1 MSVPMARAYL
11 PPPRGNGL
19 TDPQL
24 RAGAWINTADHV
36 PLGGVAGSEHNY
48 GVYIVADGHLATGM
62 WNLRAGLANDN
73 VSQASHFLSAALERP
88 VNNATLGLGIAYT
101 GLSRK
106 DTTPQHDDMLLAE
119 GYLRFAPH
127 HHVTITPA
135 LQWISNNGFD
145 SSGTTFDADQT
156 LLSLRLNYTF

>member
-1 MSVPMARAYL
+1 M
-11 PPPRGNGL
+11 
-19 TDPQL
+19 
-24 RAGAWINTADHV
+24 
-36 PLGGVAGSEHNY
+36 
-48 GVYIVADGHLATGM
+48 
-62 WNLRAGLANDN
+62 
-73 VSQASHFLSAALERP
+73 ERP

-119 GYLRFAPH
+119 GYLRFAIRQQL
-127 HHVTITPA
+127 TLTPA
-135 LQWISNNGFD
+135 LQWISNSGFD